1 MRIVLYVI
9 WALFVAGVIFA
20 LVRSL
25 RKAKRQ
31 ENNPA
36 ESTLPAFVVAKV
48 RMATGLIMVIFGA
61 TAITMFA
68 SLSW

>member
-36 ESTLPAFVVAKV
+36 ESTLPAFVAKV